1 MEWHWGNIGSALAG
15 LSTVIIA
22 VAALI
27 RSPGVLRDWRDRQRA
42 LAEAAR
48 EEAET
53 TRLER
58 DRGLSGWSPGMVAV
72 YNVTLVTKED
82 ELARAAQE
90 LASGQ
95 LSGYVILRVAEG
107 ADSLRRLVGQAGRIG
122 RAPTAGELEAL
133 ERGLDA
139 MGIRHVGS
147 APRR

>member
-1 MEWHWGNIGSALAG
+1 MEWHWGNIGSTLAG

-27 RSPGVLRDWRDRQRA
+27 RAPAALRDWRARQRA

-48 EEAET
+48 EEAKT
-53 TRLER
+53 IRLER

-72 YNVTLVTKED
+72 YNVSLVTQED
-82 ELARAAQE
+82 ELERAVQE

-95 LSGYVILRVAEG
+95 LSDYVILRVAEG
-107 ADSLRRLVGQAGRIG
+107 AASLRHLIGQAGRIG

-133 ERGLDA
+133 EKGLDA

-147 APRR
+147 AR